1 VFFLLLSACVTFL
14 PEEVI
19 VGFRNFAW
27 GFKSQKKIVGK
38 KKLGDQFLGFFV
50 KDEKCLELPE
60 MSRKLIGQF
69 FCAICLSSSPP
80 DRLPAP
86 GPDPSVT
93 QIIQSSTPTI
103 TILDKNSGTF
113 LGTTSSLIPV
123 SNFMT
128 AL

>member
-1 VFFLLLSACVTFL
+1 VRCHGTKCPLLTAFFLLLSACVTFL

-38 KKLGDQFLGFFV
+38 QKLGDQFLGFFV

-69 FCAICLSSSPP
+69 LNFFALFVY
-80 DRLPAP
+80 LPALLI
-86 GPDPSVT
+86 DFLLLVL
-93 QIIQSSTPTI
+93 TP
-103 TILDKNSGTF
+103 
-113 LGTTSSLIPV
+113 V
-123 SNFMT
+123 
-128 AL
+128 

>member
-1 VFFLLLSACVTFL
+1 MSPINGVFSSSYLFSSFLLLSACVTFL

-27 GFKSQKKIVGK
+27 GFKSQQKIVGK

-69 FCAICLSSSPP
+69 FIFLRYLSIFQ
-80 DRLPAP
+80 
-86 GPDPSVT
+86 PS
-93 QIIQSSTPTI
+93 
-103 TILDKNSGTF
+103 
-113 LGTTSSLIPV
+113 
-123 SNFMT
+123 
-128 AL
+128 